1 MEMREMRMMEMMR
14 MMAVSSRGGFCSTK
28 KNVWE
33 IIESECQALSID
45 GTVPGRAG
53 GPLCPLNRYIQSNTY

>member
-14 MMAVSSRGGFCSTK
+14 MMAVVGSRGGFCSPK

-33 IIESECQALSID
+33 ITESECQALF
-45 GTVPGRAG
+45 
-53 GPLCPLNRYIQSNTY
+53 